1 MSGSH
6 LDGLDLYTEVP
17 SVGRKEARE
26 IALHLV
32 FELSFKHFSDE
43 ELLSDRLE
51 KSVMDSLSGDIALYA
66 GELAEDQKIYIR
78 NTVMGVCAHYAD
90 LDEVIAKHSTNWST
104 NRLSHM
110 TMSLLRLALYE
121 MQYVE
126 DVPTG
131 TAIDEAV
138 ELAKKYESKEASQF
152 INGVLGAA
160 ARETAE

>member
-1 MSGSH
+1 M
-6 LDGLDLYTEVP
+6 
-17 SVGRKEARE
+17 GRKEARE

-32 FELSFKHFSDE
+32 FELSFKQFSDE

-51 KSVMDSLSGDIALYA
+51 QSVMDSLAGDVALYA
-66 GELAEDQKIYIR
+66 GGLPEDQKVYIR
-78 NTVMGVCAHYAD
+78 NTVMGVCAHCAE
-90 LDEVIAKHSTNWST
+90 LDAVVEKHSTNWNT

-126 DVPTG
+126 DVPVG
-131 TAIDEAV
+131 AAIDEAV
-138 ELAKKYESKEASQF
+138 ELAKKYESEEVPAY

-160 ARETAE
+160 ARELAAD

>member
-1 MSGSH
+1 M
-6 LDGLDLYTEVP
+6 
-17 SVGRKEARE
+17 GRKEARE

-32 FELSFKHFSDE
+32 FELSFKQFSDE

-51 KSVMDSLSGDIALYA
+51 QSVMDSLAGDVALYA
-66 GELAEDQKIYIR
+66 GELSESQKVYIR
-78 NTVMGVCAHYAD
+78 NTVMGICEHCAE
-90 LDEVIAKHSTNWST
+90 LDAAVEKYSTNWNV

-121 MQYVE
+121 MQYVD
-126 DVPTG
+126 DVPVG

-138 ELAKKYESKEASQF
+138 ELAKKYESEEVPSY

-160 ARETAE
+160 ARELAAD